1 MCAPKV
7 RKRPGKGCQNSSH
20 KVNCP
25 FSCACIRYSY
35 SAKAFMPSPKKP
47 KRKGVEKN
55 REPEAPPLKR
65 AEIQELAAQ
74 NRTAHKLKGLL
85 ETRWSGFS
93 QKIPTLESLK
103 RAVAELG
110 YNPRAIFDSLEPS
123 SEGKCSRIFLSN
135 FQKNS

>member
-1 MCAPKV
+1 
-7 RKRPGKGCQNSSH
+7 
-20 KVNCP
+20 
-25 FSCACIRYSY
+25 
-35 SAKAFMPSPKKP
+35 MPSPKKP

-123 SEGKCSRIFLSN
+123 SEGKCSRIFLFN
-135 FQKNS
+135 FHKNS